1 MTTQSLGQAIDS
13 IWIRLPK
20 DHALHKIRPQSLPS
34 PHEHYLMAGKTIL
47 ALCEEE
53 GVVAYAPLPKT
64 ADHEAWLRLVAA
76 WSLWNRDHKV
86 HESRAN
92 VAQKLDIDPSNLTNF
107 LNGKRALT
115 QKALLALSNFLGV
128 QPYDIRPEL
137 GAISAGSA
145 QRKSIKYLRTV
156 KNGLQDIEQ
165 DILAL
170 QASGVPVESLVRKV
184 GCVISS
190 LG

>member
-20 DHALHKIRPQSLPS
+20 DHALLKIRPQTLPS

-47 ALCEEE
+47 ALCEDQ

-64 ADHEAWLRLVAA
+64 EDHEAWLRLIAA

-92 VAQKLDIDPSNLTNF
+92 VAQKLQIDPSNLTNF
-107 LNGKRALT
+107 LNGKRPLTSRAL
-115 QKALLALSNFLGV
+115 QALSKFLGV

-137 GAISAGSA
+137 GADSAGRA
-145 QRKSIKYLRTV
+145 RCKNTKHLRII

-170 QASGVPVESLVRKV
+170 KASGIPVESLVRKV

>member
-1 MTTQSLGQAIDS
+1 
-13 IWIRLPK
+13 
-20 DHALHKIRPQSLPS
+20 
-34 PHEHYLMAGKTIL
+34 MAGKTIL